1 MTILTRRQALAGMAA
16 IAAGTLAAPMVARG
30 AAPRVAVIGGGFG
43 GATTAKYLRKLDPR
57 IEVTLIEPAEVFYT
71 CPFSNKVLGGLRTM
85 DQIGH
90 RYDRLSADY
99 GVNVVQAAAQAV
111 DADAKRVRLPDGSDI
126 AYDRL
131 VVSPGIDLQ
140 YDAMEGWGR
149 DVEEKIPHSWKAGP
163 QTRVL
168 RAQLEAMPDGG
179 TVLICPP
186 ANPFRCPPGPY
197 ERASLIAYYLQR
209 TKPRSKVII
218 LDRKENFSKQGLFM
232 QGWQQVYGNMIEWRA
247 KEAGGNVLRVDAD
260 AMGVETDFGLERGDV
275 INFIPQQTAGRIAV
289 EAGLADDDGWCPID
303 QTSFE
308 SAKVPGIHVIG
319 DASKAGAMPKSGFS
333 ANSQGKV
340 LAAALVALFGEETP
354 VAPSFANTCYSLIS
368 RDYGISVAAVYRL
381 QDGSIK
387 GVEGAGGVSPMDA
400 DATFRAQEAV
410 YADGWYASAVMDAWG
425 A

>member
-1 MTILTRRQALAGMAA
+1 MAKLTRRQTLHGLAAV
-16 IAAGTLAAPMVARG
+16 AAGGLAAPMVAR
-30 AAPRVAVIGGGFG
+30 AAGPRVAVIGGGFG
-43 GATTAKYLRKLDPR
+43 GATTAKYLRKLDPQ
-57 IEVTLIEPAEVFYT
+57 IEVDLIEPAEVFYT

-90 RYDRLSADY
+90 RYDNLAVNH
-99 GVNVVQAAAQAV
+99 GVNVVRAAAEAV
-111 DADAKRVRLPDGSDI
+111 DADAKRVRLADGAAL

-149 DVEEKIPHSWKAGP
+149 AVEERIPHSWKAGP
-163 QTRVL
+163 QTRLL

-197 ERASLIAYYLQR
+197 ERASLIAYYLQQN
-209 TKPRSKVII
+209 KPRSKVVI
-218 LDRKENFSKQGLFM
+218 LDRKENFSKQALFM

-247 KEAGGNVLRVDAD
+247 KSAGGNVLRVDAD

-275 INFIPQQTAGRIAV
+275 INFIPQQTAGRIAL
-289 EAGLADDDGWCPID
+289 ETGLADDDGWCPID
-303 QTSFE
+303 QATFE
-308 SAKVPGIHVIG
+308 STKIPGIHVIG
-319 DASKAGAMPKSGFS
+319 DAAKAGAMPKSGFS

-340 LAAALVALFGEETP
+340 LAAALIALFREETP
-354 VAPSFANTCYSLIS
+354 VAPSFANTCYSLIAS
-368 RDYGISVAAVYRL
+368 DYGISVAAVYRL
-381 QDGSIK
+381 EDGGIK

-400 DATFRAQEAV
+400 DAEFRAREAV
-410 YADGWYASAVMDAWG
+410 YADGWYASAVMDTWG